1 MLHHFCKLLNPW
13 LAKPRLMWSL
23 SQTLHKTLNWR
34 NSDLSIFQNIIW
46 QVRKE
51 GEERSTQD
59 NSFLYKCQL
68 QVSPTIKQNKYFLEN
83 KTQLWTRLFFTIL
96 WLDWIFKLNE
106 IIEEKIPSSR
116 YQYLRSK
123 FNIEPNSNSSESRL
137 GLRICHYCVL
147 ILI

>member
-34 NSDLSIFQNIIW
+34 ISDLSIFKNIIW

-68 QVSPTIKQNKYFLEN
+68 QVSPSIKQNKYFLEN
-83 KTQLWTRLFFTIL
+83 KTQLQTRLFSTIL

-106 IIEEKIPSSR
+106 IIEDPARKIPSTR

-123 FNIEPNSNSSESRL
+123 FNIEPNSRIPLSL
-137 GLRICHYCVL
+137 GLDCKFATLAC
-147 ILI
+147 